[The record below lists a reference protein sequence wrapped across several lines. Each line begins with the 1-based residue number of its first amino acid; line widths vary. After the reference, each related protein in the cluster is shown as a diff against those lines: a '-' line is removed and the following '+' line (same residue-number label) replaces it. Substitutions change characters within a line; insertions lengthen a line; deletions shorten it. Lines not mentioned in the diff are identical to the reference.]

1 MSRIISILPK
11 MIPNEMMTAYPA
23 TNWLMSHSKVYG
35 RSSGRSKDRKM
46 VMSTEER
53 DRNGSE
59 RTARRQRRMA
69 PLTTVVAG
77 VASTT
82 ALGSTPV
89 MTALT
94 IALGIFLLRRGSWSH
109 LAEMLV
115 AIPLGTAALFVMKA
129 FFQRARPVEA
139 LFEVRGLSFPSGH
152 AFISVVF
159 FGFIAYLL
167 SRSQLHRIWI
177 VAGASLCLVLIALI
191 GTSRVYLGVHFLTD
205 VVGGYSAG
213 FLWLVFSLL
222 LVRVVERGRSARRSG
237 RDDPEGEPGVSGG

>member
-1 MSRIISILPK
+1 LLARSPRYIAGAILMLVGVSAALLLFLAAVRAIAEPGVVPDVDTRVQELVSSILSPRA
-11 MIPNEMMTAYPA
+11 I
-23 TNWLMSHSKVYG
+23 
-35 RSSGRSKDRKM
+35 R
-46 VMSTEER
+46 
-53 DRNGSE
+53 
-59 RTARRQRRMA
+59 
-69 PLTTVVAG
+69 LTTWI
-77 VASTT
+77 T